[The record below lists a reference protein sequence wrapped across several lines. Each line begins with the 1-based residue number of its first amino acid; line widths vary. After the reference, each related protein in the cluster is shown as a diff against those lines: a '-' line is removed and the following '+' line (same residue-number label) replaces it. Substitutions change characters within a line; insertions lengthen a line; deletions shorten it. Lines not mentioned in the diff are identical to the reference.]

1 MEGPVGK
8 RGILLLL
15 TALLVLYLLPAPG
28 LAACDPACNDCQDC
42 VSDACQAKTGGKC
55 CGGTWYSGKDCCND
69 NDCGGCEKCSNRKCE
84 NVGCSSCKECN
95 NNHGCQDKSGGEC
108 CGGTWYSGG
117 NCCSNSDCGACK
129 KCNSQKK
136 CTGWKCGGGGYSC
149 AVGSANWCSKC
160 ANSNGDND
168 ANSCVCKGGVWKAD
182 KCCGD
187 DGASDDYCSGT
198 NYCFD
203 GSWYTN
209 PDNKKYG
216 CETCASKVWL
226 NSKCCGDDGASD
238 DYCAGTVNF
247 CLDGVKYTDPDK
259 KKYGCETCASKTW
272 LDSKCCGDDGGATD
286 TYCEGTGKYC
296 EAGTPHNDP
305 DESEYGCVTCGSKIW
320 LSDKCCGDDGG
331 TTDTYCG
338 PVNKYCES
346 GVYKTDYDKS
356 SYGCQTCGSKLWSTQ
371 ETTCCG
377 DDGAPDDFCA
387 ATSSWYCLTGSKTVD
402 GDDSA
407 NACTCI
413 FGADHWA
420 RSTCC
425 DDQGEDF
432 CQSATSGAGTWYCDD
447 GTREPDADTS
457 QPACDCE
464 AGANLYTN
472 KNSGSKRCCGG
483 NAEEAGETWCESP
496 TAGSGTWYCDGAV
509 RMDDADYKQEYCD
522 CEAGLNLFT
531 AKNAGANKCCG
542 GVNEEA
548 GETWCESPTAG
559 SGDWYCE
566 SATRKDDADA
576 KVEYCD
582 CEAGLNLYT
591 TNNAGS
597 NKCCGGTNEE
607 AGETW
612 CENPTNGAGTWYC
625 DGAVRMDD
633 ADYKKE
639 YCDCEAGT
647 SLYSAKNSGANK
659 CCGGVNEEPG
669 EIWCESPTPG
679 EGDWY
684 CEGAVRMDDADAKK
698 EYCDCEAGL
707 RLYSTKNSG
716 ASMCCG
722 GTNEEAGETWCES
735 PTPGD
740 GDWYCEN
747 AVRMDDADAKLAYCN
762 CEAGENLYTT
772 KNSGANRCCGGVVE
786 EAAETWCESPTA
798 GSGTWYCDGAVRM
811 DDADVKQA
819 YCDCEAGQELY
830 STKNSGADKCCGGVN
845 EEAGET
851 WCESTRIGDGAWY
864 CDNAV
869 RKDDADAKIEYCEC
883 EAGEDL
889 YTVDNAGDDRCCSGD
904 VGEVDTWCSNPVPGG
919 GEWYCDTNVRK
930 DDADLKREYCDCEAG
945 PDLYSDK
952 NGGPFKCCGGV
963 NEEAGESW
971 CESPTPG
978 DGAWYCDNAVR
989 EDNSDDKKEYC
1000 DCKAGQNLFT
1010 TDNPS
1015 GENRCCGGDPET
1027 DTWCSAPLYGSQNWY
1042 CHENQRTDEA
1052 DFDQPACQ
1060 CMTPNGWWFM
1070 SVDDDIETCCGDDL
1084 GESWCG
1090 LESDGYCL
1098 QAAWFPVADYDDD
1111 EHFCTACAGNIWE
1124 ALYDLSDEDCC
1135 GDDPGESWC
1144 GDRGYCL
1151 DGVWH
1156 PVADPDDDAHYC
1168 EQCVEEEWREG
1179 TCCGDDEDEKWC
1191 GTAGYCYH
1199 GDYHPAFGL
1208 EVFARETPVYA
1219 EEACALDPLRDPF
1232 NQGACAESKTYEVF
1246 PGASLD
1252 INVFTCSLLGCHCTY
1267 PRFDLFDTYQGLTY
1281 LKGRYQDLP
1290 QELGYA
1296 THIRLNATGE
1306 RVRVSATTDQCFY
1319 SAVTLSYPT
1328 TMCEVCD
1335 RTDGCFDHIDKCQVR
1350 QTQCHFCLFHPE
1362 NCTDELIG
1370 GLEGCLYT
1378 DASNNNRC
1386 LKCARHL
1393 QTCQRCL
1400 DDEECREHF
1409 DLCIDNTQIC
1419 DGLLNTDMITF
1430 PECFFG
1436 GLTACRETLM
1446 ALAGRAALLCEF
1458 ADDDLA
1464 KVVFMCNV
1472 PLGLGYRFEDV
1483 NNRFAARRY
1492 ANILPLAKKK
1502 ELTRM
1507 LGPAINEMVANAAGE
1522 TAVLAAQLQDRFP
1535 KLARSLNSTIALNRS
1550 IKDTATEIDFNIE
1563 EDLSKA
1569 LDYGVVALYRLT
1581 TTQEYARTAGA
1592 MDSALF
1598 MLERIEDRVRSLD
1611 NIRAIIS
1618 NRTIEQSFAKAQLT
1632 DLPPDELMST
1642 VTSLRVLVG
1651 MVDTVFDVDET
1662 KVAHDRLAEQEG
1674 RLRDAILAT
1683 TASGVAVD
1691 TAFMDEVRSKVAQV
1705 AAGWVTISITE
1716 RESYRLEVEPDDV
1729 LKTAL
1734 ALKRRKDILGF
1745 NLTEENLIAVTVPAL
1760 VEISV
1765 PGGIDYYW
1773 SLFTVRLYNARGQ
1786 AMEDLV
1792 VPYRVKKGV
1801 THSIEELHFDRK
1813 VKVLDAVSLVAWEA
1827 PLLEV
1832 DDVLEL
1838 KFVAKKGLCRTIAD
1852 CKEGEI
1858 CDNIHPLGVCNTECT
1873 ACGTVC
1879 DSGDPAYEVCNGK
1892 GACVAES
1899 ARLEKGQAC
1908 QCNEI
1913 CASNLCTMGVCCAK
1927 GEFADPIN
1935 MICTNKLNL
1944 LLISETQF
1952 EINLGG
1958 SYVVPVHIANPSGVA
1973 KTFTVRASGVLADNV
1988 MIFRPTFVLQ
1998 PWEYR
2003 QLLLQVTG
2011 IISGKRTLVIDVEEK
2026 DGELRDSGAIDVLV
2040 RAPAQALGVE
2050 MRTAPGL
2057 TAAHLALLGL
2067 LSAAAVVRKPIYS
2080 QRGRV

>member
-1 MEGPVGK
+1 MEIPDGK
-8 RGILLLL
+8 WGICLVL
-15 TALLVLYLLPAPG
+15 TALLALVVLPDLG
-28 LAACDPACNDCQDC
+28 IAACDPVCNACQDC
-42 VSDACQAKTGGKC
+42 VSDACQAKTGGIC
-55 CGGTWYSGKDCCND
+55 CGGNWYA
-69 NDCGGCEKCSNRKCE
+69 
-84 NVGCSSCKECN
+84 
-95 NNHGCQDKSGGEC
+95 
-108 CGGTWYSGG
+108 GG
-117 NCCSNSDCGACK
+117 NCCSNSECGACK
-129 KCNSQKK
+129 KCDGEKK
-136 CTGWKCGGGGYSC
+136 CTGLKCGGGGYNC
-149 AVGSANWCSKC
+149 AVGNANWCSKC

-168 ANSCVCKGGVWKAD
+168 ANSCVCKGGSWKANKCCGD
-182 KCCGD
+182 DGSNDDYCSGTSYCFDGSWYTDPDKKKYGCQTCASKVWLNNKCCGD
-187 DGASDDYCSGT
+187 DGAS
-198 NYCFD
+198 
-203 GSWYTN
+203 
-209 PDNKKYG
+209 
-216 CETCASKVWL
+216 V
-226 NSKCCGDDGASD
+226 
-238 DYCAGTVNF
+238 DYCAGSTNF

-259 KKYGCETCASKTW
+259 KKYGCETCASKSW
-272 LDSKCCGDDGGATD
+272 LKSKCCGDDGGATD
-286 TYCEGTGKYC
+286 TYCDASGKYC
-296 EAGTPHNDP
+296 ESGTLHNDP
-305 DESEYGCVTCGSKIW
+305 DESEYGCVTCGSKVW
-320 LSDKCCGDDGG
+320 LSNKCCGDDGG
-331 TTDTYCG
+331 STDTYCG
-338 PVNKYCES
+338 PTNKYCDS
-346 GVYKTDYDKS
+346 GVYITDYDQS
-356 SYGCQTCGSKLWSTQ
+356 SYGCQTCGSKLWSSQ
-371 ETTCCG
+371 ETICCG
-377 DDGAPDDFCA
+377 DDGGATDDFCA

-402 GDDSA
+402 GDDSKK
-407 NACTCI
+407 ACTCI
-413 FGADHWA
+413 LGADHWA

-425 DDQGEDF
+425 DDAGEDF

-447 GTREPDADTS
+447 GAREPDADTT

-464 AGANLYTN
+464 AGSNLYTT
-472 KNSGSKRCCGG
+472 KNSGNKRCCGG

-509 RMDDADYKQEYCD
+509 RQDDADYKQAYCD
-522 CEAGLNLFT
+522 CEAGTNLFT

-548 GETWCESPTAG
+548 AETWCESPTAG
-559 SGDWYCE
+559 GGDWYCDG
-566 SATRKDDADA
+566 ATRKDDADV
-576 KVEYCD
+576 KQEYCD
-582 CEAGLNLYT
+582 CEAGANLYT

-597 NKCCGGTNEE
+597 KKCCGGTNEE

-612 CENPTNGAGTWYC
+612 CENPTSGAGTWYC

-633 ADYKKE
+633 ADYKQE

-647 SLYSAKNSGANK
+647 SLFTAKNSGANK

-669 EIWCESPTPG
+669 EVWCESPTPG
-679 EGDWY
+679 DGDWY
-684 CEGAVRMDDADAKK
+684 CDGAVRVDDADTKQA
-698 EYCDCEAGL
+698 YCDCEAGL
-707 RLYSTKNSG
+707 RLYTTKNSG

-722 GTNEEAGETWCES
+722 GTNEEPGETWCES
-735 PTPGD
+735 PTVGD
-740 GDWYCEN
+740 GAWYCDG
-747 AVRMDDADAKLAYCN
+747 AVRVDDADSKLAYCD
-762 CEAGENLYTT
+762 CEAGPSLYTT
-772 KNSGANRCCGGVVE
+772 KNSGSNRCCGGVNE

-798 GSGTWYCDGAVRM
+798 SDGQWYCDGAVRV

-819 YCDCEAGQELY
+819 YCDCEAGEELY

-845 EEAGET
+845 EEPGET

-869 RKDDADAKIEYCEC
+869 RKDDADSKLEYCEC

-889 YTVDNAGDDRCCSGD
+889 YTVDNAGDDRCCGGD

-930 DDADLKREYCDCEAG
+930 DDADLKRDYCDCEAG

-971 CESPTPG
+971 CESPNPG

-989 EDNSDDKKEYC
+989 EDNADDKKEYC

-1015 GENRCCGGDPET
+1015 GENRCCGGDTET
-1027 DTWCSAPLYGSQNWY
+1027 DTWCSSPSYGSQNWY
-1042 CHENQRTDEA
+1042 CNENQRTDEP
-1052 DFDQPACQ
+1052 DFDQPACR
-1060 CMTPNGWWFM
+1060 CMTPNGWWFR
-1070 SVDDDIETCCGDDL
+1070 SVDDDIDTCCGDDA

-1090 LESDGYCL
+1090 LEEDGYCL

-1124 ALYDLSDEDCC
+1124 SLYDLSDEECC

-1151 DGVWH
+1151 EGVWH

-1179 TCCGDDEDEKWC
+1179 TCCGDDVDEKWC

-1199 GDYHPAFGL
+1199 GDYHPAIGL

-1219 EEACALDPLRDPF
+1219 EEACATDPLRDPF
-1232 NQGACAESKTYEVF
+1232 NQGSCAESKTYEVF

-1252 INVFTCSLLGCHCTY
+1252 INIFTCSLLGCHCTY
-1267 PRFDLFDTYQGLTY
+1267 PMFDLFDTYQGLTY

-1306 RVRVSATTDQCFY
+1306 RVRISATTDQCFY
-1319 SAVTLSYPT
+1319 SSVTLSYPT
-1328 TMCEVCD
+1328 TMCDVCD

-1430 PECFFG
+1430 QECFFG

-1492 ANILPLAKKK
+1492 ADILPLTKKK

-1535 KLARSLNSTIALNRS
+1535 KLAQALNATIALNAS
-1550 IKDTATEIDFNIE
+1550 IKDTATELDFNME
-1563 EDLSKA
+1563 EDLSRA

-1581 TTQEYARTAGA
+1581 TTQEYARTAGG
-1592 MDSALF
+1592 MDTALF
-1598 MLERIEDRVRSLD
+1598 MLERIQDRARSLD
-1611 NIRAIIS
+1611 NLRAIIN
-1618 NRTIEQSFAKAQLT
+1618 NRTIEQFFTKAQLT
-1632 DLPPDELMST
+1632 DLPSDDLMTT
-1642 VTSLRVLVG
+1642 VTALRVLVG
-1651 MVDTVFDVDET
+1651 MVNTVFEVDET
-1662 KVAHDRLAEQEG
+1662 KVAQDRLAEQEG

-1683 TASGVAVD
+1683 SVSGVAVD
-1691 TAFMDEVRSKVAQV
+1691 PAFMDEVRSKVAQV
-1705 AAGWVTISITE
+1705 AAGWVTITITE
-1716 RESYRLEVEPDDV
+1716 RESYRLEVEREDV
-1729 LKTAL
+1729 SKTAL
-1734 ALKRRKDILGF
+1734 ALKRRTDILTL
-1745 NLTEENLIAVTVPAL
+1745 NLTEDNLIAVTVPAL

-1765 PGGIDYYW
+1765 PDGIEYYW
-1773 SLFTVRLYNARGQ
+1773 SLFTIRLYNAKGQ
-1786 AMEDLV
+1786 AMEDVV

-1813 VKVLDAVSLVAWEA
+1813 VKVLDAVSLVAWEV

-1838 KFVAKKGLCRTIAD
+1838 KFVAKKGLCRTVAD
-1852 CKEGEI
+1852 CKEGEV
-1858 CDNIHPLGVCNTECT
+1858 CDNIHPLGVCNTQCT

-1879 DSGDPAYEVCNGK
+1879 DSGDPAYEVCNGN

-1899 ARLEKGQAC
+1899 SRLDKGQAC

-1935 MICTNKLNL
+1935 MVCSNKLNL

-1952 EINLGG
+1952 EVILGD
-1958 SYVVPVHIANPSGVA
+1958 SYVIAVHIANPSGVA

-2011 IISGKRTLVIDVEEK
+2011 LISGKRTLVIDVEEK
-2026 DGELRDSGAIDVLV
+2026 DGELRDSGAIDVVV
-2040 RAPAQALGVE
+2040 RSPAQSMGVE

-2057 TAAHLALLGL
+2057 TVAHLALLGL
-2067 LSAAAVVRKPIYS
+2067 LAATAIARKPIYAP
-2080 QRGRV
+2080 RGRV